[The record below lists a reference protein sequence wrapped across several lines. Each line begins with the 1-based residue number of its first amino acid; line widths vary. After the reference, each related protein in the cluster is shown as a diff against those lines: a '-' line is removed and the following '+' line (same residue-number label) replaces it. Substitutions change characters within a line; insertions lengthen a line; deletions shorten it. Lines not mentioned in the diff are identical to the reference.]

1 MTQAETI
8 LFGANILDTEYKRII
23 KGNIRIRRGLVTGID
38 PPGTSYQT
46 EANIID
52 VTDQYVSPGFI
63 DSHLHIESSMVS
75 PLAFSKRVLE
85 HGTTSVFV
93 DPHEITNVA
102 GSKGIDFF
110 LDQSARAPI
119 DIFIGIPSCVPATPL
134 EEAGA
139 AITLED
145 IKKYIDDPRVYGL
158 AEMMNF
164 PGIIAGQGDAR
175 EKVDYVYTYG
185 KIVDGHCPG
194 VTDDN
199 LRTYVSNGHDDGVVR
214 ILSDHES
221 TSAAEV
227 MEKYQVGM
235 WLMLRYG
242 SASKDL
248 NTILPDLLAADHPLE
263 RLMLCSDDVDPQ
275 ELQEQ
280 GHVNRIIKRAR
291 NILQQH
297 TGMGLEK
304 ATLIAVALATSH
316 PAQYFSRFFRL
327 HEHMPVGQITPGYK
341 ANLVVFNSLEDLD
354 IDTVFSNGKLV
365 VEDDKYVGESVNSDY
380 SELLDSVHLERQLT
394 AADFR
399 VSDNSRRQDPEVRII
414 RAIPGS
420 LVTESFKTSLPLEN
434 GELRSDPDR
443 DIAKIAVFERHRGSG
458 AYAVGFV
465 QGLGLRNG
473 AIASTVAHDS
483 HNLII
488 AGTEEGKM
496 AQAGNHLAELGG
508 GMVVVTDRVN
518 SVPLQIGGLMST
530 KEIDEVAAEY
540 NQLRQAAKQT
550 GSEVEEL
557 FMTLSFLALPV
568 IPELKITS
576 NGLVDVNEFSLVP
589 LIA

>member
-1 MTQAETI
+1 MRQAETI
-8 LFGANILDTEYKRII
+8 LTGANILDTENKRII
-23 KGNIRIRRGLVTGID
+23 RGNVRIRHGLIAGID
-38 PPGTSYQT
+38 SPETSYPT
-46 EANIID
+46 DTNIID

-75 PLAFSKRVLE
+75 PLAFSKCVLA

-102 GSKGIDFF
+102 GSTGIEFF
-110 LDQSARAPI
+110 LDQSARAPM

-134 EEAGA
+134 EDAGA
-139 AITLED
+139 AITLAD
-145 IKKYIDDPRVYGL
+145 IRRYVGDPRVYGL

-164 PGIIAGQGDAR
+164 PGIISGRGDAR
-175 EKVDYVYTYG
+175 EKVDFVYDYG

-194 VTDDN
+194 VTGDD
-199 LRTYVSNGHDDGVVR
+199 LRTYVSNGQNDGVIR
-214 ILSDHES
+214 IASDHES
-221 TSAAEV
+221 ASAEEV
-227 MEKYQVGM
+227 MEKYQAGM

-248 NTILPDLLAADHPLE
+248 NTILPDLLAAGHPLE

-280 GHVNRIIKRAR
+280 GHMNRIITRAR
-291 NILQQH
+291 DIFQQQS
-297 TGMGLEK
+297 GMELEE
-304 ATLIAVALATSH
+304 ATLAAVALATSH
-316 PAQYFSRFFRL
+316 PAHYFSGFFRF
-327 HEHMPVGQITPGYK
+327 HEQPPPGQITTGCK
-341 ANLVVFNSLEDLD
+341 ANLVVFNSLEEMD
-354 IDTVFSNGKLV
+354 IDTVFSDGKIV
-365 VEDDKYVGESVNSDY
+365 VKDGNYIGERVDYDY
-380 SELLDSVHLERQLT
+380 SELLGTVHLGRQLT

-399 VSDNSRRQDPEVRII
+399 ISNDSGSQTPEVRVI

-420 LVTESFKTSLPLEN
+420 LVTESFKTPLPSEN
-434 GELRSDPDR
+434 GELKSDPEQ
-443 DIAKIAVFERHRGSG
+443 DIAKIAVFERHKGSG
-458 AYAVGFV
+458 RYAVGFV
-465 QGLGLRNG
+465 QGLGLRGG

-488 AGTEEGKM
+488 AGVDEEKM

-508 GMVVVTDRVN
+508 GMAVVTDRID

-530 KEIDEVAAEY
+530 SEIGEVAAEY
-540 NQLRQAAKQT
+540 EQLCQAAKKT

-576 NGLVDVNEFSLVP
+576 NGLVDVNEFALIP
-589 LIA
+589 LIE